1 MQAQAKRKFTPD
13 EYLALERAAETRSE
27 YHDGEIFAMAGAS
40 RRHNQIT
47 RNLGG
52 LLFNGLRGTTCEHY
66 ISDMRL
72 KVEETGLYTY
82 PDLAIACEP
91 QRFEDEDKDTL
102 LNPRLIIEV
111 LSRSAENDERGTRF
125 ENYRRIGSLKECVFI
140 AQQSPH
146 VEHHVIKAD
155 GYWTMT
161 ETRNLG
167 DAMEL
172 KSVAV
177 TLALKDIYEGV
188 EFDGPSLYSIHPLQ

>member
-27 YHDGEIFAMAGAS
+27 YHDGEIFALAGAS

-52 LLFNGLRGTTCEHY
+52 LFFNGLKGTTCEHY

-111 LSRSAENDERGTRF
+111 LSPSTEDYDRGKNF
-125 ENYRRIGSLKECVFI
+125 ENYRRIGSLLECLFV
-140 AQQSPH
+140 AQKWPH
-146 VEHHVIKAD
+146 VEHHFINDA
-155 GYWTMT
+155 GLWTMT
-161 ETRNLG
+161 ETRNLE
-167 DAMEL
+167 DAIGL
-172 KSVAV
+172 KSVPV
-177 TLALKDIYEGV
+177 TLALKDIYQVV
-188 EFDGPSLYSIHPLQ
+188 EFDGPSLYSIRPLQ

>member
-1 MQAQAKRKFTPD
+1 MQAQAKRKFTPE
-13 EYLALERAAETRSE
+13 EYLALERAAESRSE

-52 LLFNGLRGTTCEHY
+52 LLFNGLKGTTCEHY

-82 PDLAIACEP
+82 PDLVVACEP

-102 LNPRLIIEV
+102 LNPRLIIEI

-125 ENYRRIGSLKECVFI
+125 ENYRRIGWLKECVFI

-161 ETRNLG
+161 ETRNLE
-167 DAMEL
+167 DAIKL
-172 KSVAV
+172 KSVTV
-177 TLALKDIYEGV
+177 TLALKDIYQGV
-188 EFDGPSLYSIHPLQ
+188 EFDGPSLRQV